1 MSDAAPPRA
10 HSEWFDELRRKVTP
24 KPPPAPPR
32 AETEP
37 PAEHIQQWLAG
48 IDQDDPIQTE
58 LAARAARLGWEIQQ
72 GDAALKALLAQA
84 AARADRERLDE
95 VERLGQELLR
105 GPAGPPS
112 IVLRRLESTP
122 EGCRWLIDRWLEF
135 VTGLD
140 LGKTWVPADLLRLV
154 RLLGKHP
161 AEAGYDESLN
171 AVMSTFEARYCGMAE
186 LVFQQSQA
194 DVPPELRQPWRAWAA
209 EPPEGS
215 GLRECLLGLVGGQ
228 LRRLRERVEALESE
242 PSSLAASEALAD
254 RRVMAMQRL
263 QLSRSRELRLALDLL
278 RKARA
283 ARHTA
288 HASPARPP
296 CVPPLKGAKEIDEPP
311 AIEPQ
316 PRPGRPRPRRLR
328 GVQSRTSRATF
339 ATVSGRGRSWGTAN
353 DRASAG
359 PEHRGA
365 PGVIPPEARSAGE
378 WARGSERAGSPAPT
392 PAAIAAGPAEFQE
405 ARSCPEPTRTGTC
418 CSDCSPCR
426 TG

>member
-1 MSDAAPPRA
+1 MSDAAPTPRA

-37 PAEHIQQWLAG
+37 PAEHIQKWLDS
-48 IDQDDPIQTE
+48 IDQDDPIQGE
-58 LAARAARLGWEIQQ
+58 LAARAARLGWELQQ
-72 GDAALKALLAQA
+72 DDAALKALLAQT
-84 AARADRERLDE
+84 AARADQERLEE

-122 EGCRWLIDRWLEF
+122 EGCRWLFDRWLEF

-140 LGKTWVPADLLRLV
+140 LNKTWVPADLLRLV

-171 AVMSTFEARYCGMAE
+171 AVMSAFEARFCGMAE

-215 GLRECLLGLVGGQ
+215 GFHEVFQDLVGGQ

-242 PSSLAASEALAD
+242 PSQPAAAMAPAD

-263 QLSRSRELRLALDLL
+263 QLSRSRELRLALDVL

-283 ARHTA
+283 ARPA
-288 HASPARPP
+288 DRGSPVRPP
-296 CVPPLKGAKEIDEPP
+296 CVPPLKGEKNMIEPP
-311 AIEPQ
+311 AMV
-316 PRPGRPRPRRLR
+316 PRTRPARTRPRRSIR
-328 GVQSRTSRATF
+328 VGIIRA
-339 ATVSGRGRSWGTAN
+339 GRSERRPRRTPPSPA
-353 DRASAG
+353 
-359 PEHRGA
+359 
-365 PGVIPPEARSAGE
+365 IPVA
-378 WARGSERAGSPAPT
+378 AGS
-392 PAAIAAGPAEFQE
+392 
-405 ARSCPEPTRTGTC
+405 
-418 CSDCSPCR
+418 SPN
-426 TG
+426 GHLPP

>member
-10 HSEWFDELRRKVTP
+10 HSEWFDELTRKVTP

-37 PAEHIQQWLAG
+37 PAEHIQKWLAG
-48 IDQDDPIQTE
+48 IDQDDPIQRE
-58 LAARAARLGWEIQQ
+58 LAARAARLGWELQQ
-72 GDAALKALLAQA
+72 GDAALKALLAQT
-84 AARADRERLDE
+84 AARADQERLDE

-122 EGCRWLIDRWLEF
+122 EGCRWLFDRWLEF

-140 LGKTWVPADLLRLV
+140 LNKTWVPADLLRLV

-171 AVMSTFEARYCGMAE
+171 AVMSAFEARCCGMAE

-215 GLRECLLGLVGGQ
+215 GFHEVFQDLVGGQ

-242 PSSLAASEALAD
+242 PSSLAACLTPAD
-254 RRVMAMQRL
+254 PRIMAMQRL

-283 ARHTA
+283 ARPVDRA
-288 HASPARPP
+288 VADRPP
-296 CVPPLKGAKEIDEPP
+296 CVPPLKGGKEISEPP
-311 AIEPQ
+311 AIEPRS
-316 PRPGRPRPRRLR
+316 RPARPRLRRSIR
-328 GVQSRTSRATF
+328 VGIIRA
-339 ATVSGRGRSWGTAN
+339 GRSERRPRCTA
-353 DRASAG
+353 
-359 PEHRGA
+359 
-365 PGVIPPEARSAGE
+365 PPAH
-378 WARGSERAGSPAPT
+378 PV
-392 PAAIAAGPAEFQE
+392 AAGAE
-405 ARSCPEPTRTGTC
+405 RNGRLPP
-418 CSDCSPCR
+418 
-426 TG
+426 

>member
-24 KPPPAPPR
+24 KPPPPPPP
-32 AETEP
+32 AENEP
-37 PAEHIQQWLAG
+37 SAEHIQRWLAG
-48 IDQDDPIQTE
+48 IDQDDPIQAE
-58 LAARAARLGWEIQQ
+58 LAARAARLGWEIHQ
-72 GDAALKALLAQA
+72 GEQALKALLAQT

-122 EGCRWLIDRWLEF
+122 EGCRWLFDRWLEF

-171 AVMSTFEARYCGMAE
+171 AVMSAFEARFCGMAE

-209 EPPEGS
+209 EPPEGA
-215 GLRECLLGLVGGQ
+215 GLHECLMGLVGGQ

-254 RRVMAMQRL
+254 RRVMALQRL
-263 QLSRSRELRLALDLL
+263 QLSRSRELRLALDVL

-283 ARHTA
+283 ARPSDRG
-288 HASPARPP
+288 SPERPP
-296 CVPPLKGAKEIDEPP
+296 CVPALKGGKNMSGPP
-311 AIEPQ
+311 AMV
-316 PRPGRPRPRRLR
+316 PRTRPARTRPRRSI
-328 GVQSRTSRATF
+328 GVGIIRA
-339 ATVSGRGRSWGTAN
+339 GRSERRPRRT
-353 DRASAG
+353 
-359 PEHRGA
+359 
-365 PGVIPPEARSAGE
+365 PPP
-378 WARGSERAGSPAPT
+378 PAHPV
-392 PAAIAAGPAEFQE
+392 AAFEGNGHLP
-405 ARSCPEPTRTGTC
+405 P
-418 CSDCSPCR
+418 
-426 TG
+426 

>member
-1 MSDAAPPRA
+1 MSDVAPPRA
-10 HSEWFDELRRKVTP
+10 HSEWFDELTRKVTP

-37 PAEHIQQWLAG
+37 PAEHVQRWLAG
-48 IDQDDPIQTE
+48 IDQDDPIQSE
-58 LAARAARLGWEIQQ
+58 LAARAARLGWELQQ
-72 GDAALKALLAQA
+72 GDAALKALLAQTA
-84 AARADRERLDE
+84 QRADRERLE
-95 VERLGQELLR
+95 QVERLGQELLA

-122 EGCRWLIDRWLEF
+122 EGCRWLFDRWLEF

-171 AVMSTFEARYCGMAE
+171 AVMSAFEARFCGMAE

-215 GLRECLLGLVGGQ
+215 GFHEVFQDLVGGQ
-228 LRRLRERVEALESE
+228 LRRLRERVEGLGSE
-242 PSSLAASEALAD
+242 PSSPAASEALAD

-278 RKARA
+278 RKSRA
-283 ARHTA
+283 ARPA
-288 HASPARPP
+288 DRAAPARPP
-296 CVPPLKGAKEIDEPP
+296 CVPPLKVGKEAGDPP
-311 AIEPQ
+311 AIEART
-316 PRPGRPRPRRLR
+316 RPTRPRPRR
-328 GVQSRTSRATF
+328 SIRALIIR
-339 ATVSGRGRSWGTAN
+339 AGRSRPWTRRPHA
-353 DRASAG
+353 DPHLSAH
-359 PEHRGA
+359 P
-365 PGVIPPEARSAGE
+365 V
-378 WARGSERAGSPAPT
+378 
-392 PAAIAAGPAEFQE
+392 AAGHEGNGHLP
-405 ARSCPEPTRTGTC
+405 P
-418 CSDCSPCR
+418 
-426 TG
+426 

>member
-1 MSDAAPPRA
+1 MSDVAPPRA

-24 KPPPAPPR
+24 KPPPPPPR

-37 PAEHIQQWLAG
+37 PAEHIQKWLDS
-48 IDQDDPIQTE
+48 IDQDDPIQGE
-58 LAARAARLGWEIQQ
+58 LAARAARLGWELQQ
-72 GDAALKALLAQA
+72 GDAALKALLAQT
-84 AARADRERLDE
+84 AARADQERLEE

-122 EGCRWLIDRWLEF
+122 QGCRWLFDRWMEF

-161 AEAGYDESLN
+161 AEAGYDEDLN
-171 AVMSTFEARYCGMAE
+171 AVMSAFEARCCGMAE

-209 EPPEGS
+209 EPPAGS
-215 GLRECLLGLVGGQ
+215 GFHEVFQDLVGGQ

-254 RRVMAMQRL
+254 RRVMALQRL
-263 QLSRSRELRLALDLL
+263 QLSRSRELRLALDVL

-283 ARHTA
+283 AR
-288 HASPARPP
+288 PAAQATPAPPP
-296 CVPPLKGAKEIDEPP
+296 CVPPLKGGKENDAPP
-311 AIEPQ
+311 AAAP
-316 PRPGRPRPRRLR
+316 RPRPRR
-328 GVQSRTSRATF
+328 SIRAGIIR
-339 ATVSGRGRSWGTAN
+339 AGRSERRSRRT
-353 DRASAG
+353 
-359 PEHRGA
+359 
-365 PGVIPPEARSAGE
+365 PPP
-378 WARGSERAGSPAPT
+378 PAYLV
-392 PAAIAAGPAEFQE
+392 AAGHEGNGHLP
-405 ARSCPEPTRTGTC
+405 P
-418 CSDCSPCR
+418 
-426 TG
+426 